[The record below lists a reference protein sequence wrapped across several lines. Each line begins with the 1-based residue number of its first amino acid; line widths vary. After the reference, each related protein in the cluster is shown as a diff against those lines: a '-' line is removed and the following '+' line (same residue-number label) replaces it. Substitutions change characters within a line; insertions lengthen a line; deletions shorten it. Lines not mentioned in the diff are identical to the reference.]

1 MSKLFTPMAIAS
13 KVILLHSLESH
24 FSASHNMRLYK
35 AVITISGTY
44 DEEKIKQG
52 FGTYIWMGPV
62 SEDDDSLIEL
72 ARFEGMYKD
81 GQKTG
86 YGKMIYPTGDI
97 YQGEWFENKV
107 CHVYSFS
114 SSNARFLCLCMFI

>member
-1 MSKLFTPMAIAS
+1 
-13 KVILLHSLESH
+13 
-24 FSASHNMRLYK
+24 
-35 AVITISGTY
+35 
-44 DEEKIKQG
+44 
-52 FGTYIWMGPV
+52 MGPV

-107 CHVYSFS
+107 RHVNSLYSSKCQIPMFM
-114 SSNARFLCLCMFI
+114 NHFTYLLLCSRLPVRCRVMEHTLTSRVGTYTSVRGMLD